1 MVDLGAMPAGTS
13 DATMLTVGPTA
24 IGVSCQVIVMVPAN
38 AGSSDSN
45 SIDSATRSPS
55 TSSTNVAST
64 TSESAVLL
72 PVSAAGSS
80 YVSTIR

>member
-1 MVDLGAMPAGTS
+1 MVDGEIPVGTPE
-13 DATMLTVGPTA
+13 ATMLTSVPAAT
-24 IGVSCQVIVMVPAN
+24 GVSCHVIVMVPAN
-38 AGSSDSN
+38 PGSSDSN
-45 SIDSATRSPS
+45 SIASTTRSPS

-72 PVSAAGSS
+72 PVSPAGSS